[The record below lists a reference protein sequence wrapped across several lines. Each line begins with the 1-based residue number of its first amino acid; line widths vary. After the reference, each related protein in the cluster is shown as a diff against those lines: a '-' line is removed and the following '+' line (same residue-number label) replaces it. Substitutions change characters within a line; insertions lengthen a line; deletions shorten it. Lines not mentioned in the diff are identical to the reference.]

1 MRRVDAL
8 YALRLRQVD
17 QRGNPCYTGLHE
29 SSKSTSRLGRVER
42 QRLRENMS
50 SKQDH
55 FDWRRLLDDAKST
68 GNTSRLVATLV
79 LVPSVPMLL
88 GSIAALA
95 LFYLAPTRFG
105 ELINR
110 LPGETFIRT
119 ALVFAPATLFA
130 IVVLAALYAVEKPD
144 TAREVS
150 RVESA
155 PPRPRA
161 AAGKKRL
168 TLNGQR
174 VARISLTL
182 LVPALLFSVG
192 LWGLSFISPG
202 RFERLIEPLPGDRFL
217 RPLVGAA
224 PIVLFALTLIALLF
238 AFARHDRKWLEDA
251 QERIA
256 RITVRSVL
264 VLAVPAFLLTLGALI
279 LLLISPEG
287 YARVVELLSYEE
299 FIRLVL
305 AFAPAILLATVI
317 LAVLYLRRSQ
327 WGLVE
332 SLKATATQQIAAAE
346 IKALRARIAP
356 WILVAGLT
364 LTTTMGLG
372 LLGAGVYLLLK

>member
-8 YALRLRQVD
+8 CALRLRQVD
-17 QRGNPCYTGLHE
+17 QGGNPCYTGLHE

-42 QRLRENMS
+42 HRLRENMS

-55 FDWRRLLDDAKST
+55 FDWRRLLDDAKRT

-144 TAREVS
+144 AAQVAA
-150 RVESA
+150 RVEPTS
-155 PPRPRA
+155 PRPRA

-168 TLNGQR
+168 TLNSQR

-192 LWGLSFISPG
+192 LWGLSFVSPG
-202 RFERLIEPLPGDRFL
+202 RFERLIEPLPGDRIL

-224 PIVLFALTLIALLF
+224 PIALFALTLIALLF
-238 AFARHDRKWLEDA
+238 AFARDDRKWLENA
-251 QERIA
+251 QERIV

-264 VLAVPAFLLTLGALI
+264 VLAVPAFLLTFGALI
-279 LLLISPEG
+279 LLIISPES
-287 YARVVELLSYEE
+287 YARVVEHLPYEE
-299 FIRLVL
+299 FMRLAL

-332 SLKATATQQIAAAE
+332 NLKATATQQIAAAE

-364 LTTTMGLG
+364 LTSTIGLG
-372 LLGAGVYLLLK
+372 LLGAGIYLLLR